1 MKRNEGRKLKQK
13 TIQVWSLSAILYL
26 GVVIGAY
33 SVYASMNP
41 VTNDHQEDQ
50 SQQHTDNESSH
61 GEHNTNASEGSSEIL
76 TDFEV
81 RDGKLSIA
89 IKDKKGQLFDDLE
102 VNHEKLLHLIIISS
116 DLEFYK
122 HLHPEKI
129 APGMFEVN
137 NELPEGEY
145 KAFID
150 IKPVDKTYQ
159 VNPISFTI
167 GQNHSGDHQHAAV
180 KPSESMTVKN
190 EKYHV
195 TMIPSSLKVKEEIKL
210 TFDLNGHKPE
220 QYLGA
225 LGHVVIL
232 DESANE
238 YIHVHPLEGVKP
250 VFATSFDQPGLYKV
264 WAEFKFKGDVF
275 VFPYVIEINQ

>member
-1 MKRNEGRKLKQK
+1 MKQK
-13 TIQVWSLSAILYL
+13 TLLVWSISAILYL

-41 VTNDHQEDQ
+41 ITNNHQEDHTQ
-50 SQQHTDNESSH
+50 PHTDDESSH
-61 GEHNTNASEGSSEIL
+61 SEHNAKATEGNSDIQTNL
-76 TDFEV
+76 EV
-81 RDGKLSIA
+81 KDSKLSIA
-89 IKDKKGQLFDDLE
+89 IKDKTGELFDELE

-116 DLEFYK
+116 DMELYK

-129 APGMFEVN
+129 GAGMFEVN
-137 NELPEGEY
+137 QELPDGEY

-150 IKPVDKTYQ
+150 IKPIGKTYQ

-167 GQNHSGDHQHAAV
+167 GENHRGDHQYATL
-180 KPSESMTVKN
+180 KPSESMTVKKD
-190 EKYHV
+190 KYQV
-195 TMIPSSLKVKEEIKL
+195 TMNPSSLNVNEEIKL
-210 TFDLNGHKPE
+210 SFDLNGTKPE

-232 DESANE
+232 DEAANE
-238 YIHVHPLEGVKP
+238 YIHVHPLKGEEP

-264 WAEFKFKGDVF
+264 WAEFKFNGDVF
-275 VFPYVIEINQ
+275 VFPYVIEIDK